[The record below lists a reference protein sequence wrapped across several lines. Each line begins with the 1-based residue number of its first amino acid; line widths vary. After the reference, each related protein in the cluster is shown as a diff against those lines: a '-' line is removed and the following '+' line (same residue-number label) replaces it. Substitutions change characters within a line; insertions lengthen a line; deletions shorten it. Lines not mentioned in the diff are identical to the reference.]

1 MAVTLRALEVAVPE
15 TVLHQAEVRDIF
27 ASQPGISRLA
37 TRLVN
42 ASFDASGIETRHSA
56 VTEMDL
62 QEEPVSNGSPQFFD
76 PTNREIL
83 NPSTRVRN
91 DVYVD
96 EATKL
101 YVDAADA
108 AVTTCE
114 GIDNTD
120 VTHVIT
126 VSCTG
131 FFSPRPGWRTRAAV
145 GPF

>member
-15 TVLHQAEVRDIF
+15 TVLHQDEVRDIF

-42 ASFDASGIETRHSA
+42 ASFNASGIETRHSA
-56 VTEMDL
+56 VAEMDL
-62 QEEPVSNGSPQFFD
+62 QERPESAEAPHFFD
-76 PTNREIL
+76 STNRHIL

-96 EATKL
+96 EATQL
-101 YVDAADA
+101 YVDAAAA
-108 AVTTCE
+108 AVTAWA
-114 GIDNTD
+114 GIGNTV
-120 VTHVIT
+120 VTHGIT

-131 FFSPRPGWRTRAAV
+131 IFSQSSDNSLRSW
-145 GPF
+145 FCLH

>member
-62 QEEPVSNGSPQFFD
+62 QEQPASNGSPQFFD

-96 EATKL
+96 EATRRRNSMSTPLTLQSPHVK
-101 YVDAADA
+101 AS
-108 AVTTCE
+108 TTP
-114 GIDNTD
+114 T
-120 VTHVIT
+120 
-126 VSCTG
+126 
-131 FFSPRPGWRTRAAV
+131 
-145 GPF
+145 

>member
-62 QEEPVSNGSPQFFD
+62 QEQPASNGSPQFFD

-108 AVTTCE
+108 AVTACE
-114 GIDNTD
+114 AST
-120 VTHVIT
+120 TPT
-126 VSCTG
+126 
-131 FFSPRPGWRTRAAV
+131 
-145 GPF
+145 